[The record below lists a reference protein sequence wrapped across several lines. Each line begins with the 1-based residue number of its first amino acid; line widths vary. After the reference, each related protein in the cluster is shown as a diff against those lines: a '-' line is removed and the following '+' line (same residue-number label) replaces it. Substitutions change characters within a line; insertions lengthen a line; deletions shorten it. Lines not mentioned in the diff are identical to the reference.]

1 MFKLNKKISKDI
13 LRATNRIHVG
23 RICVSGLNYF
33 VKPDQELKE
42 VIGYYLSKLLDLSCA
57 KYFSLK
63 VNNKNYTVSLDL
75 NYRFDFVLAH
85 EFSLNGLEFTEIL
98 ETLHPYPFFDEF
110 FEKDMIRMYLYDI
123 LFMNDDRHDR
133 NWGLYHHEPKK
144 LFFWIMV
151 IFFL

>member
-23 RICVSGLNYF
+23 SICVSGLNYF

-75 NYRFDFVLAH
+75 NYRFDFV
-85 EFSLNGLEFTEIL
+85 F
-98 ETLHPYPFFDEF
+98 
-110 FEKDMIRMYLYDI
+110 
-123 LFMNDDRHDR
+123 
-133 NWGLYHHEPKK
+133 
-144 LFFWIMV
+144 
-151 IFFL
+151 